1 MLLEGKSIHGGY
13 GGDDVLRGVS
23 LGVDPDQIAVIVG
36 PNGAGKSTAMKALFG
51 FLKIR
56 EGSVVFDGKEITGV
70 PPEEMAP
77 LGLAYVPQER
87 NVFASLTV
95 EENLEMGGIRRP
107 DRKRAGIERVYGL
120 FPPLKERRSAPAG
133 VLSGGQRQMLAV
145 GRALM
150 LEPRILMLD
159 EPTAGLAPVVIDQ
172 MFDLI
177 VEIHSSGVGIL
188 MVEQNA
194 RQALEI
200 ATHGYVLVNGANR
213 FQGTGQELL
222 SDDEVLR
229 SFLGG

>member
-1 MLLEGKSIHGGY
+1 MLLEGKNIHGGY

-51 FLKIR
+51 FLTIR
-56 EGSVVFDGKEITGV
+56 EGSVVFDGKEITRV

-87 NVFASLTV
+87 NVFPTLTV

-107 DRKRAGIERVYGL
+107 DRKRVGIERVYGL

-177 VEIHSSGVGIL
+177 VEIHRSGVGIL

-200 ATHGYVLVNGANR
+200 ATHGYVLVGGANR
-213 FQGTGQELL
+213 FHGTGQELL

>member
-1 MLLEGKSIHGGY
+1 MLLEARDIHGGY

-23 LGVDPDQIAVIVG
+23 LGVDPDQIVVIVG

-51 FLKIR
+51 LLR
-56 EGSVVFDGKEITGV
+56 VRAGSVHFDGADITRL

-77 LGLAYVPQER
+77 LGFAYVPQER
-87 NVFASLTV
+87 NVFPNLTV
-95 EENLEMGGIRRP
+95 EENLEMGAIRRP

-120 FPPLKERRSAPAG
+120 FPPLRERRQAPAG

-177 VEIHSSGVGIL
+177 QEIHGSGVGIL

-200 ATHGYVLVNGANR
+200 ATHGYVLVGGANR
-213 FQGTGQELL
+213 FQGTGRELL
-222 SDDEVLR
+222 DDEDVLR